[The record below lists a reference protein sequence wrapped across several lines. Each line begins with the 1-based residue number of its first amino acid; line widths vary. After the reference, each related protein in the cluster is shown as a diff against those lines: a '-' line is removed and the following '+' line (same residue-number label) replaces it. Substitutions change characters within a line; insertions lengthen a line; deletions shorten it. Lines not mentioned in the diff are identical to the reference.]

1 MIWVTQGIF
10 CYLCTMFVRKKKN
23 RTGTISVVVVDKSHG
38 GFKEV
43 KNFGVVSSDDE
54 ADVLSMRAREWISA
68 YGGQQ
73 VLDFGRNDIQERE
86 LKDAERAFANID
98 SVFMNAPQM
107 ILNPIYDSIGFNRIP
122 DEVLRHLVIARICQP
137 MSKLATVDYL
147 KSHFDEDT
155 SLDQIYY
162 YMDKLYNTQRELVQ
176 QISVEHTRKVLGGCV
191 GVVFYDCTTLYFES
205 FIRDKLCEPGFSKD
219 GKSKENQIVIGLLVS
234 AGGYPLAYSVF
245 CGSQYEGFNMVPVV
259 DDFVARFHLKNV
271 VVVAD
276 SGLMTK
282 KNVKLLQTGKYKY
295 ILGARIRNE
304 AKEVR
309 EWILSLEKV
318 EGTCYEYEREQIV
331 PDPDSKEPGATLKI
345 KERLIVTYSKDRAKK
360 DAENRKRGIER
371 LKRDFG
377 SGTIKKENINRRG
390 YNKFLE
396 ITNDVG
402 IVINEE
408 KIAEDEKW
416 DGWKGYVTNT
426 VIVAKEVVSQYHGL
440 WVVERAFR
448 VTKGN
453 LEARPVFHFT
463 PRRIEAH
470 ICICFI
476 AYKVY
481 KELER
486 ILKLMKFPLSVDKA
500 LEIAKTIPTIT
511 MRLPYNQQKLT
522 KTLFL
527 TEEQQSIKLLFDLK
541 KYFG

>member
-1 MIWVTQGIF
+1 
-10 CYLCTMFVRKKKN
+10 MFVRKKKN

-38 GFKEV
+38 GYKEV
-43 KNFGVVSSDDE
+43 KNFGVVSSAEE

-73 VLDFGRNDIQERE
+73 VLDLGRNDVQERE
-86 LKDAERAFANID
+86 LKDAEQAFANID

-176 QISVEHTRKVLGGCV
+176 QISFEHTRKVLGGCV
-191 GVVFYDCTTLYFES
+191 GIVFYDCTTLYFES

-245 CGSQYEGFNMVPVV
+245 CGSQYEGFTMVPVV
-259 DDFVARFHLKNV
+259 DDFVARFHLKDV

-276 SGLMTK
+276 SGFMTK

-295 ILGARIRNE
+295 ILGAKIRNE

-318 EGTCYEYEREQIV
+318 EDIYYEYEREQLV
-331 PDPDSKEPGATLKI
+331 PAPNSKEPGATLRI
-345 KERLIVTYSKDRAKK
+345 KERLIVTYSKDRARN

-408 KIAEDEKW
+408 KIVEDEKW

-426 VIVAKEVVSQYHGL
+426 VIAAKEVVSQYHGL

-463 PRRIEAH
+463 SRRIEAH

-527 TEEQQSIKLLFDLK
+527 TEEQQSIKPLFDLK
-541 KYFG
+541 NYFG

>member
-1 MIWVTQGIF
+1 
-10 CYLCTMFVRKKKN
+10 MFVRKKRN
-23 RTGTISVVVVDKSHG
+23 RTGTISVVVVDKRH

-43 KNFGVVSSDDE
+43 KNFGVVSTDEE
-54 ADVLSMRAREWISA
+54 ADALCMRAREWIHS

-73 VLDFGRNDIQERE
+73 VLDFGRNTIQDRE
-86 LKDAERAFANID
+86 LDETKRAFANID
-98 SVFMNAPQM
+98 SVFMNAPQL

-147 KSHFDEDT
+147 KSHFNEDT

-162 YMDKLYNTQRELVQ
+162 YMDKLYNTQQETVQ
-176 QISVEHTRKVLGGCV
+176 QISVEHTRRILGGSV
-191 GVVFYDCTTLYFES
+191 GIVFYDCTTLYFES

-219 GKSKENQIVIGLLVS
+219 GKAKENQIVIGLLVS

-245 CGSQYEGFNMVPVV
+245 CGSQYEGFTMIPVV
-259 DDFVARFHLKNV
+259 DDFVKRFHLEDV

-282 KNVKLLQTGKYKY
+282 KNVLLLQTGKYKY

-304 AKEVR
+304 AKDIR
-309 EWILSLEKV
+309 EWILSQAKE
-318 EGTCYEYEREQIV
+318 ENTYPEYEKTHTIPAPK
-331 PDPDSKEPGATLKI
+331 PDDPKATKEI
-345 KERLIVTYSKDRAKK
+345 KERLIITYSKDRAKN
-360 DAENRKRGIER
+360 DADNRKRGVER
-371 LKRDFG
+371 LRLSFG
-377 SGTIKKENINRRG
+377 SGTIKKESINRRG

-396 ITNDVG
+396 ITNDVD
-402 IVINEE
+402 ITINED
-408 KIAEDEKW
+408 KIKDDEKW
-416 DGWKGYVTNT
+416 DGWKGYITNT
-426 VIVAKEVVSQYHGL
+426 DIEAKEVVSHYHRL

-463 PRRIEAH
+463 SRRIEAH

-486 ILKLMKFPLSVDKA
+486 IMKLMKFPMSVDKA
-500 LEIAKTIPTIT
+500 LEIAKTIPTVT

-522 KTLFL
+522 QTLFL
-527 TEEQQSIKLLFDLK
+527 TDGQRAIKPLFDLK

>member
-1 MIWVTQGIF
+1 
-10 CYLCTMFVRKKKN
+10 
-23 RTGTISVVVVDKSHG
+23 
-38 GFKEV
+38 
-43 KNFGVVSSDDE
+43 
-54 ADVLSMRAREWISA
+54 
-68 YGGQQ
+68 
-73 VLDFGRNDIQERE
+73 
-86 LKDAERAFANID
+86 
-98 SVFMNAPQM
+98 
-107 ILNPIYDSIGFNRIP
+107 
-122 DEVLRHLVIARICQP
+122 
-137 MSKLATVDYL
+137 
-147 KSHFDEDT
+147 
-155 SLDQIYY
+155 
-162 YMDKLYNTQRELVQ
+162 
-176 QISVEHTRKVLGGCV
+176 
-191 GVVFYDCTTLYFES
+191 
-205 FIRDKLCEPGFSKD
+205 
-219 GKSKENQIVIGLLVS
+219 
-234 AGGYPLAYSVF
+234 
-245 CGSQYEGFNMVPVV
+245 MVPVV
-259 DDFVARFHLKNV
+259 DDFVARFHLKDV

-318 EGTCYEYEREQIV
+318 EDIYYEYEREQLV
-331 PDPDSKEPGATLKI
+331 PAPNSKEPGATLRI
-345 KERLIVTYSKDRAKK
+345 KERLIVTYSKDRARN

-408 KIAEDEKW
+408 KIVEDEKW

-426 VIVAKEVVSQYHGL
+426 VIAAKEVVSQYHGL

-463 PRRIEAH
+463 SRRIEAH

-527 TEEQQSIKLLFDLK
+527 TEEQQSIKPLFDLK
-541 KYFG
+541 NYFG

>member
-1 MIWVTQGIF
+1 M
-10 CYLCTMFVRKKKN
+10 
-23 RTGTISVVVVDKSHG
+23 VVVDKSHG
-38 GFKEV
+38 GYKEV
-43 KNFGVVSSDDE
+43 KNFGVVSSAEE

-73 VLDFGRNDIQERE
+73 VLDLGRNDVQERE
-86 LKDAERAFANID
+86 LKDAEQAFANID

-147 KSHFDEDT
+147 KSHFDKDT

-176 QISVEHTRKVLGGCV
+176 QISFEHTRKVLGGCV
-191 GVVFYDCTTLYFES
+191 GIVFYDCTTLYFES

-245 CGSQYEGFNMVPVV
+245 CGSQYEGFTMVPVV
-259 DDFVARFHLKNV
+259 DDFVARFHLKDV

-318 EGTCYEYEREQIV
+318 EDIYYEYEREQLV
-331 PDPDSKEPGATLKI
+331 PAPNSKEPGATLRI
-345 KERLIVTYSKDRAKK
+345 KERLIVTYSKDRARN

-408 KIAEDEKW
+408 KIVEDEKW

-426 VIVAKEVVSQYHGL
+426 VIAAKEVVCQYHGL

-463 PRRIEAH
+463 SRRIEAH

-527 TEEQQSIKLLFDLK
+527 TEEQQSIKPLFDLK
-541 KYFG
+541 NYFG

>member
-1 MIWVTQGIF
+1 
-10 CYLCTMFVRKKKN
+10 MFVRKKRN
-23 RTGTISVVVVDKSHG
+23 RTGTISVVVVDKRH
-38 GFKEV
+38 GFKEI
-43 KNFGVVSSDDE
+43 KNFGVVPTEEE
-54 ADVLSMRAREWISA
+54 ADVLCMRAREWIHTYA
-68 YGGQQ
+68 GQQ
-73 VLDFGRNDIQERE
+73 VIDFGRNTIQDQEVKE
-86 LKDAERAFANID
+86 TQRAFANID
-98 SVFMNAPQM
+98 SVFMNAPQL
-107 ILNPIYDSIGFNRIP
+107 ILNPIYDSIGFDRIP
-122 DEVLRHLVIARICQP
+122 DDVLRHLVIARICQP

-147 KSHFDEDT
+147 RSHFNEDT

-162 YMDKLYNTQRELVQ
+162 YMDKLYNTQQETVQ
-176 QISVEHTRKVLGGCV
+176 QISVEHTRRILGGSI
-191 GVVFYDCTTLYFES
+191 GIVFYDCTTVYFES

-245 CGSQYEGFNMVPVV
+245 CGSQYEGFTMIPVV
-259 DDFVARFHLKNV
+259 DDFVKRFHLEDV

-282 KNVKLLQTGKYKY
+282 KNVLLLQMGKYKY

-304 AKEVR
+304 AKDIR
-309 EWILSLEKV
+309 EWILSQAKEENTYL
-318 EGTCYEYEREQIV
+318 EYEKTHTIPAPE
-331 PDPDSKEPGATLKI
+331 PDDPKATKEI
-345 KERLIVTYSKDRAKK
+345 KERLIITYSKD
-360 DAENRKRGIER
+360 
-371 LKRDFG
+371 
-377 SGTIKKENINRRG
+377 SGTIKKESINRRG

-396 ITNDVG
+396 ITND
-402 IVINEE
+402 IDITINED
-408 KIAEDEKW
+408 KIKDDEKW
-416 DGWKGYVTNT
+416 DGWKGYITNT
-426 VIVAKEVVSQYHGL
+426 DIEAKEVVSQYHGL

-463 PRRIEAH
+463 SRRIEAH

-486 ILKLMKFPLSVDKA
+486 IMKLMKFPMSVDKA
-500 LEIAKTIPTIT
+500 LEIAKTIPTVT

-522 KTLFL
+522 QTLFL
-527 TEEQQSIKLLFDLK
+527 TDEQRAIKPLFDLK